1 MSPKSQKPMVNRIAE
16 HRFAT
21 MDALQSA
28 AVEAIKSA
36 IVAGVAARGTASL
49 ALSGGTTPVPLYEA
63 LSHLDLPWSQVQ
75 LTLTDER
82 WVPVDDPA
90 SNEAMVRRTLL
101 QGPAAAA
108 RFTGL
113 KCNTETPEA
122 AEIQMDRA
130 LRTLAQPFDL
140 VLLGMGDDAHT
151 ASLFPDGIG
160 LEAAMDMTGPL
171 KARAVRPAME
181 GPARMSLSL
190 PALLQSRQMI
200 LLLKG
205 TSKWAV
211 YRDALNDGPVLEAPV
226 RGILHQN
233 QVPVAV
239 YWAP

>member
-1 MSPKSQKPMVNRIAE
+1 MANRIAE

-28 AVEAIKSA
+28 AVQAIKSA

-49 ALSGGTTPVPLYEA
+49 ALSGGTTPVGLYEA

-101 QGPAAAA
+101 RGPAATA

-113 KCNTETPEA
+113 KCNTESPED
-122 AEIQMDRA
+122 AEVLIDRA

-151 ASLFPDGIG
+151 ASLFPGGVG

-171 KARAVRPAME
+171 KARAVHPAME
-181 GPARMSLSL
+181 GPARLSLSL

-205 TSKWAV
+205 ASKWAV
-211 YRDALNDGPVLEAPV
+211 YQDALNDGPVLEAPV

>member
-1 MSPKSQKPMVNRIAE
+1 MANRIAE

-28 AVEAIKSA
+28 AVQAIKSA

-49 ALSGGTTPVPLYEA
+49 ALSGGTTPVPIYEA
-63 LSHLDLPWSQVQ
+63 LSHLDLPWSHVQ

-101 QGPAAAA
+101 RGPAAAA

-122 AEIQMDRA
+122 AEIQMDGA
-130 LRTLAQPFDL
+130 LRTVAQPFDL

-151 ASLFPDGIG
+151 ASLFPSGIG

-171 KARAVRPAME
+171 KARAVRPAMD
-181 GPARMSLSL
+181 GPARLSLSL

-205 TSKWAV
+205 ASKWAV
-211 YRDALNDGPVLEAPV
+211 YQDALKDGPVLEAPV
-226 RGILHQN
+226 RGILHQD

>member
-1 MSPKSQKPMVNRIAE
+1 MANRPVE
-16 HRFAT
+16 RRFDDGA
-21 MDALQSA
+21 ALQTA
-28 AVEAIKSA
+28 AIETIRSA
-36 IVAGVAARGTASL
+36 ILAGVAARGTASL
-49 ALSGGTTPVPLYEA
+49 ALSGGTTPIAIYQA

-113 KCNTETPEA
+113 KGGAQTPEA
-122 AEIQMDRA
+122 AEREIDGV

-151 ASLFPDGIG
+151 ASLFPGGTGI
-160 LEAAMDMTGPL
+160 EAAMALDGALM
-171 KARAVRPAME
+171 ARAVRPVGD

-190 PALLQSRQMI
+190 PALLRSRHI
-200 LLLKG
+200 LLLLKG
-205 TSKWAV
+205 PSKWSV
-211 YRDALNDGPVLEAPV
+211 YQQSLTDGPVLEAPI

>member
-1 MSPKSQKPMVNRIAE
+1 MVNRISE
-16 HRFAT
+16 RRFAD
-21 MDALQSA
+21 MGALQSA

-36 IVAGVAARGTASL
+36 ILAGVGARGTASL
-49 ALSGGTTPVPLYEA
+49 ALSGGTTPVPIYEA

-122 AEIQMDRA
+122 AEIQIDAA
-130 LRTLAQPFDL
+130 LRTLAEPFDL
-140 VLLGMGDDAHT
+140 VLLGMGEDAHT
-151 ASLFPDGIG
+151 ASLFPGGVG
-160 LEAAMDMTGPL
+160 LEAAMDLSGPL
-171 KARAVRPAME
+171 KARAVRPAAH

-205 TSKWAV
+205 ASKWTV
-211 YRDALNDGPVLEAPV
+211 YQDALSDGSVLEAPI

>member
-1 MSPKSQKPMVNRIAE
+1 MANRIAE
-16 HRFAT
+16 RRFAD
-21 MDALQSA
+21 MAALQSA
-28 AVEAIKSA
+28 AVKTIQSA
-36 IVAGVAARGTASL
+36 ILAGVAARGTASL
-49 ALSGGTTPVPLYEA
+49 ALSGGTTPAPLYEA
-63 LSHLDLPWSQVQ
+63 LGRLDLPWSQVQ

-82 WVPVDDPA
+82 WVSADDPA

-101 QGPAAAA
+101 QGPASAA

-113 KCNTETPEA
+113 KCNTKTPEA
-122 AEIQMDRA
+122 AETQIDGA

-140 VLLGMGDDAHT
+140 ILLGMGDDAHT
-151 ASLFPDGIG
+151 ASLFPGGVG
-160 LEAAMDMTGPL
+160 LEAAMDLTGPL
-171 KARAVRPAME
+171 KVRAVRPASE
-181 GPARMSLSL
+181 GPARLSLSL

-205 TSKWAV
+205 LSKWAV
-211 YRDALNDGPVLEAPV
+211 YRDALNDGPVLEAPI

>member
-1 MSPKSQKPMVNRIAE
+1 MANRIVE
-16 HRFAT
+16 RRFAD
-21 MDALQSA
+21 MGALQSA
-28 AVEAIKSA
+28 AVETIQSA
-36 IVAGVAARGTASL
+36 IVSGVTARGTASL
-49 ALSGGTTPVPLYEA
+49 ALSGGTTPVPIYEA

-82 WVPVDDPA
+82 WVRLDNPA

-113 KCNTETPEA
+113 KCNTQTPEA
-122 AEIQMDRA
+122 AEIQIDGALRA
-130 LRTLAQPFDL
+130 LTQPFDL

-151 ASLFPDGIG
+151 ASLFPGSVG
-160 LEAAMDMTGPL
+160 LVSAMDLNGPL
-171 KARAVRPAME
+171 KARAVHPAID
-181 GPARMSLSL
+181 GPARLSLSL
-190 PALLQSRQMI
+190 PALLQSRQII

-205 TSKWAV
+205 AFKWSV
-211 YRDALNDGPVLEAPV
+211 YQDALGDGPVIEVPI

>member
-1 MSPKSQKPMVNRIAE
+1 MANRIAE
-16 HRFAT
+16 RRFAD
-21 MDALQSA
+21 MAALQSA
-28 AVEAIKSA
+28 AVKSIQSA
-36 IVAGVAARGTASL
+36 ILAGIAARGTASL
-49 ALSGGTTPVPLYEA
+49 ALSGGTTPVPIYEA
-63 LSHLDLPWSQVQ
+63 LGRLDLPWSQVQ

-82 WVPVDDPA
+82 WVSVDNPA

-101 QGPAAAA
+101 QGPASAA

-113 KCNTETPEA
+113 KCNTKTPEA
-122 AEIQMDRA
+122 AENQIDGA

-151 ASLFPDGIG
+151 ASLFPGGAG
-160 LEAAMDMTGPL
+160 LKAAMDLTGPL
-171 KARAVRPAME
+171 KARAVHPAIE
-181 GPARMSLSL
+181 GPARLSLSL

-205 TSKWAV
+205 VSKWVV
-211 YRDALNDGPVLEAPV
+211 YRNALNDGPVLEAPI

>member
-1 MSPKSQKPMVNRIAE
+1 MANRIAE
-16 HRFAT
+16 RRFAD
-21 MDALQSA
+21 MAALQSA
-28 AVEAIKSA
+28 AVKTIQSA
-36 IVAGVAARGTASL
+36 ILAGVAARGTASL
-49 ALSGGTTPVPLYEA
+49 ALSGGTTPAPLYEA
-63 LSHLDLPWSQVQ
+63 LGRLDLPWSQVQ

-82 WVPVDDPA
+82 WISVDDPA

-101 QGPAAAA
+101 QGPASAA

-113 KCNTETPEA
+113 KCNTKTPEA
-122 AEIQMDRA
+122 AEIQIDGA

-151 ASLFPDGIG
+151 ASLSPGGAG
-160 LEAAMDMTGPL
+160 LEAAMDLTGPL
-171 KARAVRPAME
+171 KARAVQPAIE
-181 GPARMSLSL
+181 GPARLSLSL

-205 TSKWAV
+205 LSKWAV
-211 YRDALNDGPVLEAPV
+211 YRDALNDGPVLEAPI

>member
-1 MSPKSQKPMVNRIAE
+1 MWPKRQKPLASRIAE
-16 HRFAT
+16 RRFTDMA
-21 MDALQSA
+21 ALQSA
-28 AVEAIKSA
+28 AVETIRLAIL
-36 IVAGVAARGTASL
+36 AGVAARGTASL
-49 ALSGGTTPVPLYEA
+49 ALSGGTTPVPIYEA

-108 RFTGL
+108 RFIGL
-113 KCNTETPEA
+113 KGNTRTPEA
-122 AEIQMDRA
+122 SEVQMDGA

-151 ASLFPDGIG
+151 ASLLPGGVG

-171 KARAVRPAME
+171 KARAVRPTID
-181 GPARMSLSL
+181 GPARLSLSL
-190 PALLQSRQMI
+190 PALLHARQMI

-205 TSKWAV
+205 ASKWAV
-211 YRDALNDGPVLEAPV
+211 YRDALRDGPILEAPI

-239 YWAP
+239 YWTP

>member
-1 MSPKSQKPMVNRIAE
+1 MANRIAE

-28 AVEAIKSA
+28 AVQAIKSA
-36 IVAGVAARGTASL
+36 IGAGVAARGTASL
-49 ALSGGTTPVPLYEA
+49 ALSGGTTPVGLYEA

-101 QGPAAAA
+101 RGPAAAA

-113 KCNTETPEA
+113 KCNTESPED
-122 AEIQMDRA
+122 AEVLIDRA

-151 ASLFPDGIG
+151 ASLFPGGVG

-171 KARAVRPAME
+171 KARAVHPAIE
-181 GPARMSLSL
+181 GPARLSLSL

-205 TSKWAV
+205 ASKWAV
-211 YRDALNDGPVLEAPV
+211 YQDALNDGPVLEAPV
-226 RGILHQN
+226 RGILHQD

>member
-1 MSPKSQKPMVNRIAE
+1 MWPKRQNPLASRIAE
-16 HRFAT
+16 RSFTDMA
-21 MDALQSA
+21 ALQSA
-28 AVEAIKSA
+28 AVEAISA
-36 IVAGVAARGTASL
+36 AILAGVAARGTASL
-49 ALSGGTTPVPLYEA
+49 ALSGGTTPVPIYEA

-122 AEIQMDRA
+122 AEVQMDGA

-151 ASLFPDGIG
+151 ASLFPGGIG
-160 LEAAMDMTGPL
+160 LEAAMDMFGPL
-171 KARAVRPAME
+171 KVRAVRPALE
-181 GPARMSLSL
+181 GPARLSLSL
-190 PALLQSRQMI
+190 PALLQSRQII

-205 TSKWAV
+205 ASKWAV
-211 YRDALNDGPVLEAPV
+211 YRHALNHGPVLEAPI

>member
-1 MSPKSQKPMVNRIAE
+1 MANRIAE
-16 HRFAT
+16 RRFAD
-21 MDALQSA
+21 MAALQSA
-28 AVEAIKSA
+28 AVKTIQSA
-36 IVAGVAARGTASL
+36 ILAGIAARGTASL
-49 ALSGGTTPVPLYEA
+49 ALSGGTTPVPIYEA
-63 LSHLDLPWSQVQ
+63 LGRLDLPWSQVQ

-82 WVPVDDPA
+82 WVSVDNPA

-101 QGPAAAA
+101 QGPASAA

-113 KCNTETPEA
+113 KCNTKTPEA
-122 AEIQMDRA
+122 AEIQIDGA

-151 ASLFPDGIG
+151 ASLFPGGAG
-160 LEAAMDMTGPL
+160 LKAAMDLTGPL
-171 KARAVRPAME
+171 KARAVHPAIE
-181 GPARMSLSL
+181 GPARLSLSL

-205 TSKWAV
+205 VSKWVV
-211 YRDALNDGPVLEAPV
+211 YRNALNDGPVLEAPI

>member
-1 MSPKSQKPMVNRIAE
+1 MSPTRPKPLANRIVE
-16 HRFAT
+16 HRFTDMA
-21 MDALQSA
+21 ALQSA
-28 AVEAIKSA
+28 AVEAIRSA
-36 IVAGVAARGTASL
+36 ILAGVAARGTASL
-49 ALSGGTTPVPLYEA
+49 ALSGGTTPIPIYEA

-101 QGPAAAA
+101 KGPAALA
-108 RFTGL
+108 RFTSL

-122 AEIQMDRA
+122 AEVQMDGA

-151 ASLFPDGIG
+151 ASLFPGGVG
-160 LEAAMDMTGPL
+160 LKAAMDMTGSL
-171 KARAVRPAME
+171 KARAVHPTIA
-181 GPARMSLSL
+181 GPARLTLSL

-205 TSKWAV
+205 ASKWAV
-211 YRDALNDGPVLEAPV
+211 YQDALNDGPVLEAPV

-233 QVPVAV
+233 QVPVTV
-239 YWAP
+239 YWGP